1 MRSFSHLAVI
11 SIVSCVSFDGI
22 KEVIQCPSQ
31 ISISDQSI
39 FSYPIDIYQPNKT
52 FTKNETLYSCVG
64 AGSSF
69 LSYHN
74 CSFSPFCPIQES
86 NIQDAA
92 ALMTWKPFV
101 EAFCLLN
108 SKISIKPRVFIF
120 GGSVL
125 AGSRTFGCCCVEE
138 LSNECPSNK
147 RCKGVNSVPT
157 SPAYRALDTKLCS
170 WPLYLQ
176 NLMLLSP
183 LLKDVEVIVL
193 PFAAHDSTMM
203 GSRLPQYLL
212 RKKIQF
218 TKDDIVILDFSV
230 NDGLLFTRSLDMRH
244 HLRTGLEQLVR
255 AILAPPTSI
264 SFPTIVLLE
273 MFPLMSEHVRQTFY
287 SQIYIDIA
295 RHYNLLLWSYR
306 NVVISPATN
315 KTQGAYLQYLNFQN
329 NLRLFLRKRDFH
341 PPW

>member
-1 MRSFSHLAVI
+1 MRYFY
-11 SIVSCVSFDGI
+11 CVLILNLVFCLSLLEPEYAI
-22 KEVIQCPSQ
+22 LCPSHF
-31 ISISDQSI
+31 SVSDRSI
-39 FSYPIDIYQPNKT
+39 FSYPIDIYQSDRIISGDERIYTCVSTDVT
-52 FTKNETLYSCVG
+52 FP
-64 AGSSF
+64 
-69 LSYHN
+69 SYHN
-74 CSFSPFCPIQES
+74 CSFSPFCPIQER

-101 EAFCLLN
+101 EAFCQLN

-125 AGSRTFGCCCVEE
+125 AGCKAFGCCCTEDV
-138 LSNECPSNK
+138 NAECPSNK
-147 RCKGVNSVPT
+147 RCKGVNSIP
-157 SPAYRALDTKLCS
+157 SDLRKGALDTKLCS
-170 WPLYLQ
+170 WPTHLR
-176 NLMLLSP
+176 NLMLMSP
-183 LLKDVEVIVL
+183 LLKEVEVIDL
-193 PFAAHDSTMM
+193 PLSAHDSTMM

-212 RKKIQF
+212 RQNLQF
-218 TKDDIVILDFSV
+218 TREDVVVLDFSV
-230 NDGLLFTRSLDMRH
+230 NDGMLLTRSSDMVH
-244 HLRTGLEQLVR
+244 HLKTGLERLIR

-273 MFPLMSEHVRQTFY
+273 MFPVLPEYMSQTLY
-287 SQIYIDIA
+287 SQVYVDIA

-329 NLRLFLRKRDFH
+329 NIRLNSHKPDVH